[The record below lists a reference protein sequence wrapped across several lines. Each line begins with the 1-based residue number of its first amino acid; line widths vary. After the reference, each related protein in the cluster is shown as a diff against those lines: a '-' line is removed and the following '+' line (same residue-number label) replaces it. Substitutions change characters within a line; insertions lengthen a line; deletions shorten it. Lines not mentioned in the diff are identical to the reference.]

1 VSTALTIPS
10 SAGAVVEN
18 PIATLHVVADATTAS
33 AAKREETRWML
44 GFGLPCLSAS
54 LFVAAAIG
62 SGVAWLLGAAILSL
76 GVAILSLTWLAI
88 TSDTNS

>member
-1 VSTALTIPS
+1 VSTALSIPS
-10 SAGAVVEN
+10 SARAVVEH
-18 PIATLHVVADATTAS
+18 PVAPLHLVTAPAADKS
-33 AAKREETRWML
+33 EETRWML

-62 SGVAWLLGAAILSL
+62 TGIAWLLGAAILSL

-88 TSDTNS
+88 SSDTNS